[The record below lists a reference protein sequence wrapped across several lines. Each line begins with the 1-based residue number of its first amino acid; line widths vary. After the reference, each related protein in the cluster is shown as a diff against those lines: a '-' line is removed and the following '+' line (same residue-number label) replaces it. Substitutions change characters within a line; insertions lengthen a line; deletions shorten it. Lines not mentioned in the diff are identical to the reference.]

1 MTKTTLKTLIN
12 QREISRNHFNEI
24 WEKLL
29 KDINCGKRYMVDLIE
44 QATAAF
50 DQREEWCG
58 KLELLKKRM
67 DTDQLLH
74 SEEMREV
81 QRSLQHYLEL
91 REFLC
96 VKGQKRV
103 LKDLEEKEKLK
114 RELQKLELETQL
126 EVYENTLKK
135 IQEFCK
141 EEDIDRIAALY
152 LKQEEENFA
161 LFNYVNELSHEIE
174 SLNNTIDEV
183 HEKLGYNCSTYN

>member
-29 KDINCGKRYMVDLIE
+29 KDINCGKKYMVDLIE

-74 SEEMREV
+74 SEV
-81 QRSLQHYLEL
+81 T
-91 REFLC
+91 FP
-96 VKGQKRV
+96 
-103 LKDLEEKEKLK
+103 
-114 RELQKLELETQL
+114 
-126 EVYENTLKK
+126 NT
-135 IQEFCK
+135 
-141 EEDIDRIAALY
+141 
-152 LKQEEENFA
+152 
-161 LFNYVNELSHEIE
+161 EI
-174 SLNNTIDEV
+174 T
-183 HEKLGYNCSTYN
+183 